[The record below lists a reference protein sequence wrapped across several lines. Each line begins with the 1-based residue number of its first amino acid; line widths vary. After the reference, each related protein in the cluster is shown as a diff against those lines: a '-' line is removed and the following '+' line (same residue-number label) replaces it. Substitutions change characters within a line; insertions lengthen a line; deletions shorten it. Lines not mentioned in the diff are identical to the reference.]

1 MNKTKHKLPTLQE
14 IKEAHV
20 SRWWYEQYLPLNTYI
35 FRPIGFRLTWIAVR
49 MGLSSEAVSWLS
61 AVVGV
66 AGCVLLLSESRLTL
80 PVGLALLIVFNLLDC
95 VDGDIAR
102 CMRTQNPYGRFLD
115 SVCGGI
121 IDVGFWAVVGVMAFQ
136 HPHLLYWPNPLG
148 YGPIFWLAVGGLT
161 CVLYQVLTLLEHCF
175 DLLVRPYWENEVKG
189 QTEPKLSRED
199 ASGVPSATHQD
210 RRSAWPFRLIVATNL
225 RVRETHYFLL
235 VVAYLTS
242 TVDVLLSVYLVCY
255 LLHSLLLL
263 GVYCT
268 RGRQVRQSYLVG
280 K

>member
-1 MNKTKHKLPTLQE
+1 MNKTRHKLPTLQE

-61 AVVGV
+61 AVVGL
-66 AGCVLLLSESRLTL
+66 AGCVLLLSGSRLTL
-80 PVGLALLIVFNLLDC
+80 PVGLALLVVFNLLDC

-121 IDVGFWAVVGVMAFQ
+121 IDVVFWLVVGIMAFQ
-136 HPHLLYWPNPLG
+136 HPQLLYWPNPLG
-148 YGPIFWLAVGGLT
+148 YGPIFWLAVGGVT
-161 CVLYQVLTLLEHCF
+161 CVLYQVLALLEHCF
-175 DLLVRPYWENEVKG
+175 DMLLRPYWEKEVG
-189 QTEPKLSRED
+189 GRTEPNLSRED
-199 ASGVPSATHQD
+199 TEVPSATQQD
-210 RRSAWPFRLIVATNL
+210 RPSAWPIHLIVVTNL

-235 VVAYLTS
+235 IASYLAS
-242 TVDVLLSVYLVCY
+242 AVDVLLSAYLVYY

-263 GVYCT
+263 GVHCT
-268 RGRQVRQSYLVG
+268 RGRQVRQTYLVG